1 MHIERLQS
9 ARPLAAMSLSARAIQ
24 TSIET
29 FLPSGTEDDDTAT
42 SKYWFWLFNL
52 APPWGLQWVSL
63 GKSANPSWKG

>member
-52 APPWGLQWVSL
+52 VLASLRTQAGKDEAYPAPT
-63 GKSANPSWKG
+63 